1 VIANLSGFDGSP
13 ESMCNLELEY
23 GAAIVRAITD
33 FKGPIVFCAISRYH
47 GGAFVVFSK
56 TLNEAIEAV
65 AVEGSYASVIGGVPA
80 AAVVFAH
87 EVDTRTKADPRVK
100 SLQDQL
106 AQAHS
111 AQKAALQMRLNEV
124 TAVVHAEKV
133 GEVAS
138 EFDHLHTVQRAACR
152 FSGLRH
158 PACFASSLPH
168 RGIGTGDPAGVTTHG
183 KHRAPGQVDGGVV
196 P

>member
-1 VIANLSGFDGSP
+1 
-13 ESMCNLELEY
+13 M
-23 GAAIVRAITD
+23 
-33 FKGPIVFCAISRYH
+33 
-47 GGAFVVFSK
+47 FSK
-56 TLNEAIEAV
+56 TLNETIEAV

-138 EFDHLHTVQRAACR
+138 EFDHCILCSAQRVGSLDCVIPPA
-152 FSGLRH
+152 SLR
-158 PACFASSLPH
+158 PYLIEALE
-168 RGIGTGDPAGVTTHG
+168 RGIQRELQRMANIEPQG
-183 KHRAPGQVDGGVV
+183 R
-196 P
+196 